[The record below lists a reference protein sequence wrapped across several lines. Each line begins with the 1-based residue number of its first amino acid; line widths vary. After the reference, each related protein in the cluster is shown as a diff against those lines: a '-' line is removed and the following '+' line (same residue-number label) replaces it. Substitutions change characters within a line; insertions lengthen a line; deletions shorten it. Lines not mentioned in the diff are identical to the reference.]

1 MSACP
6 YLEDLTVDLMLDA
19 FDRMGY
25 DLSAAGDYDINLFGI
40 RTAER
45 VSNTFNDAIGA
56 LFLEDGTWQ
65 MVVYDGTTDP
75 GDDSRL
81 NPVNERGCAIL
92 APGQHKGA
100 FKLGYHKGKYR
111 ALVQN
116 NPLPL
121 YRDNNCDEVI
131 DDVGEA
137 RYEMAG
143 INLHRANAR
152 FKSKLVDSYSAGCCV
167 IADPND
173 FNELLDLA
181 EESAVRYGDSFT
193 FTLFT
198 EEQVFDEE

>member
-45 VSNTFNDAIGA
+45 VSDTFNDAVGA

-65 MVVYDGTTDP
+65 MIVYDGTTDP
-75 GDDSRL
+75 GLLSRL
-81 NPVNERGCAIL
+81 EPVNERGCAIL
-92 APGQHKGA
+92 VPGQHKGA

-121 YRDNNCDEVI
+121 YRDNNLDEVI

-143 INLHRANAR
+143 INLHRANAK
-152 FKSKLVDSYSAGCCV
+152 FKSKLNQNYSAGCVV